1 MKIKL
6 IMNSGKEYEVSHNYY
21 NLDHYYE
28 SLFVDLGNGMRR
40 MKNSFMFIDDEETIG
55 VNPSHISSIEVI
67 EG

>member
-6 IMNSGKEYEVSHNYY
+6 IMNSGKEYEVSHHYY
-21 NLDHYYE
+21 NLDHFYE
-28 SLFVDLGNGMRR
+28 SLFVNLGNGMSR
-40 MKNSFMFIDDEETIG
+40 MKNSFMFIDEKETIG